1 MPAYGRDDLRC
12 PGGSAAADDRNGA
25 GASRGLPVKYLLDV
39 NVLVA
44 WGWSDHVAHEQTAK
58 WIAAT
63 AKHRDSRLF
72 TSPIPELGFV
82 RVSVQ
87 RTAGRVTVRAA
98 AGALAGM
105 LHSLG
110 AHHAFLPDDQS
121 ADRFPEWCF
130 QASRTTDA
138 HLLELAEAHGARL
151 ATLDERIPGAF
162 LVPGLPE

>member
-1 MPAYGRDDLRC
+1 M
-12 PGGSAAADDRNGA
+12 
-25 GASRGLPVKYLLDV
+25 KYLLDV

-44 WGWSDHVAHEQTAK
+44 WGWSDHVAHEQTAR

-63 AKHRDSRLF
+63 LKQRASRLL

-98 AGALAGM
+98 SDALAGM
-105 LHSLG
+105 LRSLG
-110 AHHAFLPDDQS
+110 AHHAFLPDDRP
-121 ADRFPEWCF
+121 AGGFPEWCR

-138 HLLELAEAHGARL
+138 HLLELAQAHGARL
-151 ATLDERIPGAF
+151 ATLDELFPGAW
-162 LVPGLPE
+162 LVPGLRE